1 VKRVLKLLGIAFVGF
16 MVGGWI
22 ADGVGAGDEATGW
35 IAIAGALL
43 AVVLW
48 SRYRPRVSDR
58 ARAARIEQWRPKAEE
73 LRRND
78 LRAYKEILDA
88 ATEPL
93 AFTDPDA
100 YVGLKLAER
109 PK

>member
-1 VKRVLKLLGIAFVGF
+1 VKRLLKLLAVAFAGF

-22 ADGVGAGDEATGW
+22 ADGAGAGDEVTGW
-35 IAIAGALL
+35 IALGGAAL

-48 SRYRPRVSDR
+48 LRYRPRVSDR

-73 LRRND
+73 LRKND
-78 LRAYKEILDA
+78 LRAYKEILDV

-109 PK
+109 GG